1 MSPGP
6 DVSALRRRLELGRLV
21 IGSLVELGI
30 KAYGVGAA
38 LSVAVSDAETVGG
51 KGQDALAAVP
61 NLVDRYR
68 AAEYVVEH
76 RQEIR
81 AALDHVNRNTPPQA
95 ELEDAAARS
104 AETLRDIETTSD
116 EVDAALGSFDGISPF
131 NAFDRSQDALGHIR
145 AAWGSRPDIE
155 SLRELADRAEQ
166 VGPYV
171 DQVAVLVPVY
181 YGGLFA
187 AVDNF
192 ASDEIVGTL
201 FVMAAALGVAFVLGQ
216 AVGFWV
222 RRGRPGLIART
233 LQRWGAQT
241 FPRWYVR
248 NLPYALSPPLYAAAR
263 ERMQRDIVA
272 DPQEAL
278 DPEVLRELEVW
289 FAGRSKDDAAR

>member
-6 DVSALRRRLELGRLV
+6 DVSSLRRRLELGRLV

-30 KAYGVGAA
+30 KAYGAGAA

-76 RQEIR
+76 RQEIQ
-81 AALDHVNRNTPPQA
+81 AALDYVNENTPPQA

-104 AETLRDIETTSD
+104 SETLRDIETTSD

-131 NAFDRSQDALGHIR
+131 NAFDRSQDALGHVR
-145 AAWGSRPDIE
+145 AAWGSKPDIE
-155 SLRELADRAEQ
+155 SLRDLADRAEQ
-166 VGPYV
+166 VSPYV
-171 DQVAVLVPVY
+171 DQVEVLVPVY

-187 AVDNF
+187 VVDNF
-192 ASDEIVGTL
+192 ASDEIASTL

-272 DPQEAL
+272 DPEEAL
-278 DPEVLRELEVW
+278 DPETLRELEQW
-289 FAGRSKDDAAR
+289 FADRPKDDATP